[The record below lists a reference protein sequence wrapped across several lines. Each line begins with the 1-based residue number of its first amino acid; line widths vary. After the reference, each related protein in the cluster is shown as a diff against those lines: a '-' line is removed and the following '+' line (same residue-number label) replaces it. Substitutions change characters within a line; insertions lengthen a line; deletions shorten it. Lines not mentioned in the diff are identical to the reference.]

1 MTTANQRRL
10 TTWTCAPDNPHPNH
24 HACDRD
30 PRLLSA
36 SMGPQGV
43 CECACHDAPRQP
55 ARQSRIQRQDERGAT
70 GKRGDA

>member
-1 MTTANQRRL
+1 MTSPKTRRL
-10 TTWTCAPDNPHPNH
+10 TTWACARGEH
-24 HACDRD
+24 HACDRG
-30 PRLLSA
+30 PRLLLA

>member
-10 TTWTCAPDNPHPNH
+10 TTWACARGEH

-36 SMGPQGV
+36 SMGPHAV

-55 ARQSRIQRQDERGAT
+55 TRQPTKARRDDG
-70 GKRGDA
+70 